1 MTPRWYSAYN
11 KITHESRT
19 FRSNNPIGVAYE
31 MLGGSKYEFTEI
43 GDNHWIVDDK
53 LEIKELYNINP
64 NSLLK

>member
-1 MTPRWYSAYN
+1 
-11 KITHESRT
+11 
-19 FRSNNPIGVAYE
+19 